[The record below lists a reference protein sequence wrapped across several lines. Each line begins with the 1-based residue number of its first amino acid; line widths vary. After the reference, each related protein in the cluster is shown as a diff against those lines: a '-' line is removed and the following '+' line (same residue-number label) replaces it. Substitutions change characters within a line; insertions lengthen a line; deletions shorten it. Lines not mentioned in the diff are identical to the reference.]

1 MLVLGLD
8 IGGANIKAATADGD
22 CASVAFAIWK
32 NKAGLLQELKRLP
45 FAAGTQPDLVALTMT
60 AELADCFESKAE
72 GIEFIVT
79 TVAMAFPDSVVRVWM
94 TSGEFSE
101 PHDAIELPQ
110 LVAAANW
117 HALATWAG
125 RAVPVG
131 PALLIDVGSTTT
143 DVIPLLNG
151 IPCPQGFTDLQRL
164 AYSELVYTGVRRTP
178 ICAIVQ
184 HVPLLDESQ
193 TDDIDSADT
202 LPIPVASEL
211 FATSLDVHLINGNI
225 AVDLHDLNTA
235 DNRPATQEAAMNR
248 LAHVVCCDRDEISDV
263 QLSFI
268 ARHVADQ
275 QVTQIASAVT
285 NRLRYVSDLA
295 GVSPD
300 AVQILFSGS
309 GDWLA
314 EKVIANC
321 NIIPQQPS
329 IRLRTM
335 FVRNVTDCA
344 CAFAVARLAA
354 ERCLDDLLP
363 VSDLY
368 GQ

>member
-1 MLVLGLD
+1 VLVLGLD
-8 IGGANIKAATADGD
+8 IGGANIKAATADGG

-32 NKAGLLQELKRLP
+32 NKAGLLQELRQLP
-45 FAAGTQPDLVALTMT
+45 LTLGTQPDLVALTMT

-72 GIEFIVT
+72 GVEFIIT

-143 DVIPLLNG
+143 DVIPLLTG

-193 TDDIDSADT
+193 TNDIDAADT
-202 LPIPVASEL
+202 LPIPVAAEL
-211 FATSLDVHLINGNI
+211 FATSLDVHLINGDI
-225 AVDLHDLNTA
+225 AADPQDLNTA

-268 ARHVADQ
+268 ARHIADQ
-275 QVTQIASAVT
+275 QVTQIASAVI

-300 AVQILFSGS
+300 AVQILLSGS

-314 EKVIANC
+314 ERAIAKC
-321 NIIPQQPS
+321 GLIPQHPPIQ
-329 IRLRTM
+329 LRTM